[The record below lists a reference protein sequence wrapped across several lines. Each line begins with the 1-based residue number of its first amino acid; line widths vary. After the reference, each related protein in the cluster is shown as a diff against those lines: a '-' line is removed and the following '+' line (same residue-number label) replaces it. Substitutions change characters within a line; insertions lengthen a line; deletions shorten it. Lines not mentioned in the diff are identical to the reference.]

1 MGVNHGVFCAPSK
14 LSRCTFVE
22 NVFSLSFS
30 NFWLFVVVSL
40 LQKRLEERAAEI
52 EKKTKEKREKDIQ
65 ERLK

>member
-1 MGVNHGVFCAPSK
+1 M
-14 LSRCTFVE
+14 
-22 NVFSLSFS
+22 VFSVPHPNCLGAH
-30 NFWLFVVVSL
+30 LFVVVVVSL

>member
-1 MGVNHGVFCAPSK
+1 MVFSVPHPNCLGARLLK
-14 LSRCTFVE
+14 MFFCFLTFVF
-22 NVFSLSFS
+22 V
-30 NFWLFVVVSL
+30 VVVSL

>member
-1 MGVNHGVFCAPSK
+1 M
-14 LSRCTFVE
+14 
-22 NVFSLSFS
+22 VFSVPHPNCVGARLLKMCF
-30 NFWLFVVVSL
+30 LFRFLTFGFVVVVVSL